1 MGISGEDEE
10 KQQHFCHCSSPFYS
24 AACVGSLLSVAL
36 LAASF
41 VWSEFWRLLRLH
53 GLIFRT
59 DKAYLFIK
67 LCRAYNDDFITIAR
81 NYAVTLSEN
90 ERVNKALEVLTECEF
105 ATEGCSSNNH
115 AALLFDLGAAYIL
128 AGNYPLGCSEELTAR
143 KIAAAQQ
150 MQRYGYEYP
159 KEWETDYLERS

>member
-1 MGISGEDEE
+1 MVNKALSMCDKSENPVLFANINMNLGILYIENKETE
-10 KQQHFCHCSSPFYS
+10 
-24 AACVGSLLSVAL
+24 
-36 LAASF
+36 
-41 VWSEFWRLLRLH
+41 R
-53 GLIFRT
+53 GLNFM
-59 DKAYLFIK
+59 DKAFLFIK
-67 LCRAYNDDFITIAR
+67 LCRAYNDDFITISR

-128 AGNYPLGCSEELTAR
+128 SGNYPKAVKKYNLAFAEYSALGCTDELTAR

-159 KEWETDYLERS
+159 KEWKTDYLE